1 MYNVDRRR
9 KRLMKQICTGKPGSC
24 KIYRNEANMRKSR
37 KPEKEYRKK
46 HFFALDD
53 DFDDEDYEGEDDD
66 ETDYDD
72 DEEDYDDDEV
82 DYDEEDDDDDEE
94 NDDEDEDDDDE
105 DDDDDDEEDDDDEV
119 DDDEEDYDED
129 DDGWSSE
136 DEKRARRRARRIRNQ
151 ILSYVVVAVLIAG
164 VLGGCF
170 LGGSKLI
177 QKFQANR
184 QEKESEE
191 QLTDLEGEED
201 QAVDLGNSG
210 EEDVQIEEPA
220 LSPLDEIAM
229 ARIAEMPLTDKV
241 AALFMITPE
250 QLTGV
255 DTVTRAGD
263 TTKEALT
270 KYKVGGLVYT
280 EKNITGGDQ
289 LKELLS
295 NTALIDQTLFLAV
308 NEEGGENSTVASKLS
323 VTEVPDMASVSG
335 TDGAHLAGDD
345 TGTYLAEYG
354 FNLNLAP
361 VADVKIAEN
370 SILGNRSFGTDA
382 GQVGEMA
389 AAYVRGLTEK
399 GVSACVKTFPG
410 LGAVTESTAD
420 GMADTERSQSDMEG
434 AEFLAYQTAI
444 NAGSEFVMVGTVS
457 APQLTGDNTPC
468 CLSSAVIG
476 LLRNNLGYDG
486 IVITG
491 ALNEAAVKDYYTSA
505 EAAEKA
511 LRAGADMIY
520 MPENFTEAYE
530 GLLQAAEADEALQSR
545 IDEAL
550 LRIYR
555 VKYKDKE
562 IGVPADDAGSAESAP
577 EEEASGEDV
586 PAE

>member
-1 MYNVDRRR
+1 
-9 KRLMKQICTGKPGSC
+9 
-24 KIYRNEANMRKSR
+24 MRKSR

-46 HFFALDD
+46 HFFAMDE
-53 DFDDEDYEGEDDD
+53 DFDDEDYDDREDDD
-66 ETDYDD
+66 R
-72 DEEDYDDDEV
+72 
-82 DYDEEDDDDDEE
+82 
-94 NDDEDEDDDDE
+94 EDDDDE
-105 DDDDDDEEDDDDEV
+105 DDDDDEADYSDDGQDDDEV
-119 DDDEEDYDED
+119 DYDED
-129 DDGWSSE
+129 DDDDDEDYDGDDDEADYDDDDSWSSE

-151 ILSYVVVAVLIAG
+151 ILSYVAVVFLIAG
-164 VLGGCF
+164 ALGGCF
-170 LGGSKLI
+170 LGGRKLI
-177 QKFQANR
+177 QKYQAGR
-184 QEKESEE
+184 QEKELEE
-191 QLTDLEGEED
+191 QLTDLEGEEE
-201 QAVDLGNSG
+201 QAVDL
-210 EEDVQIEEPA
+210 EDTGGDEIQTEEPA
-220 LSPLDEIAM
+220 LSPLDEIVT
-229 ARIAEMPLTDKV
+229 ARIAEMPLADKV
-241 AALFMITPE
+241 AALFLITPE

-280 EKNITGGDQ
+280 EKNITGADQ
-289 LKELLS
+289 LKDLLS

-308 NEEGGENSTVASKLS
+308 NEEGGGNSTVASKLS
-323 VTEVPDMASVSG
+323 VTEVADMASVSG
-335 TDGAHLAGDD
+335 VDGARQAGSD
-345 TGTYLAEYG
+345 TGAYLAEYG

-361 VADVKIAEN
+361 VADVKIAED

-389 AAYVRGLTEK
+389 AAYVTGLTEMN
-399 GVSACVKTFPG
+399 VNACVKTFPG

-420 GMADTERSQSDMEG
+420 GMADTARSQSDMES

-444 NAGSEFVMVGTVS
+444 NAGSEFVMVGTIS
-457 APQLTGDNTPC
+457 APQLTSDNTPC
-468 CLSSAVIG
+468 CFSSAVIG

-520 MPENFTEAYE
+520 MPENFVEAYE
-530 GLLQAAEADEALQSR
+530 GLLQAAEADETLQSR

-555 VKYKDKE
+555 VKYKDKDTSAS
-562 IGVPADDAGSAESAP
+562 ADAAAGSESVP
-577 EEEASGEDV
+577 EEGAAGEEV